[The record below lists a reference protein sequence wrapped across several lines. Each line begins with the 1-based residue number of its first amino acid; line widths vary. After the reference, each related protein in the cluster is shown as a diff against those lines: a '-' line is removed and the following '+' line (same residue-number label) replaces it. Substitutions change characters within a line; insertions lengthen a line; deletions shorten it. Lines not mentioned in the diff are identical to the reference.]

1 MGIVELLLTAI
12 ALSMDAFAVSV
23 CKGLG
28 MRRMRYDQALVISLY
43 FGVFQ
48 ALMPLIGWLMPA
60 VGYLLGVNFKKYI
73 TAIDHWIAFVLLAFL
88 GGKML
93 WDVFHEKEDGE
104 QESAERR
111 LDHRELFMLAIATSI
126 DALAVG
132 IAFACLDVNIWSSI
146 SIIGVTTLVISFAG
160 VWIGNRFGN
169 RFQKK
174 AEIAGGLVLILIGV
188 KILAEHLIEH
198 Q

>member
-48 ALMPLIGWLMPA
+48 ALMPLIGWL
-60 VGYLLGVNFKKYI
+60 LGTSFFRYI
-73 TAIDHWIAFVLLAFL
+73 QAFDHWIAFVLLAFL

>member
-48 ALMPLIGWLMPA
+48 ALMPLIGWL
-60 VGYLLGVNFKKYI
+60 LGTSFSRYI
-73 TAIDHWIAFVLLAFL
+73 QEFDHWIAFVLLAFL

-198 Q
+198 R